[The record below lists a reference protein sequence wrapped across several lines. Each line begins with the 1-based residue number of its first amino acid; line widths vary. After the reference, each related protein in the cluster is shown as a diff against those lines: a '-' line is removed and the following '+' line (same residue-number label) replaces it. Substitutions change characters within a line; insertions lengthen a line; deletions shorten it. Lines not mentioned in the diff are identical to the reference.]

1 MSKAIG
7 RIYGVGSRSPY
18 GYETDYMKYL
28 QGYNPYDYEQTL
40 RNMSQSYADVS
51 AKPEYN
57 LNTAMQGNDYSLK
70 LPEFVGSEN
79 YIAENGKGCNNRFL
93 Q

>member
-40 RNMSQSYADVS
+40 RNMSQSYTDISISV
-51 AKPEYN
+51 
-57 LNTAMQGNDYSLK
+57 
-70 LPEFVGSEN
+70 
-79 YIAENGKGCNNRFL
+79 
-93 Q
+93 

>member
-7 RIYGVGSRSPY
+7 RIYGIGTRSPY

-28 QGYNPYDYEQTL
+28 QGYSPYDYEQTL

-57 LNTAMQGNDYSLK
+57 LNTAMQGNDYSL
-70 LPEFVGSEN
+70 N
-79 YIAENGKGCNNRFL
+79 FL
-93 Q
+93 SLWVLKIILQKTKIWQGM